1 MFWLM
6 VAEEL
11 KQMIQSAYGFN
22 GKIYFSPVYVKVYF
36 SGKRVMFLA

>member
-11 KQMIQSAYGFN
+11 KQMIQSPYGFN
-22 GKIYFSPVYVKVYF
+22 GKIYFLSCVC
-36 SGKRVMFLA
+36 